1 MGLVREASEVPGGG
15 MSDLEEKAQQEQRD
29 LMRALIGTLQHF
41 FGGFSSLFAHVTDPR
56 NPLKITYPLASL
68 AFAGMAMF
76 LFRLRARRQV
86 GLLLRNGFSIRKFH
100 ALFGV
105 ERFPHGDTLDAA
117 FSNLEVDQIQAV
129 VSAMTGTL
137 IRKKVLYSYRVLGIY
152 FIVAVDG
159 TGTVNFDH
167 RHCPHC
173 LTRTRD
179 GKTLYYHPVL
189 EAKLLTSNGFAF
201 SLMTE
206 FIENPAEKAT
216 KQDCELKAFYRLAER
231 LKSQFPRLPIL
242 LSLDGLFAGGPTFDL
257 CRRYGWRFMI
267 VLKDDDLPSVNEE
280 FEALSQLQPE
290 NRLVLHTGQQAQ
302 LKQAFRWGDDIAY
315 TDSEKKEHTLSVIE
329 CLETK
334 PDKEQV
340 KQTTKFK
347 WVTNCRVSCKNVT
360 TLSNDGG
367 RMRWKIENE
376 GFNVQKTGGYEL
388 EHAYTNDPNSAKVF
402 YLLLQIAHLLAQ
414 LLYKA
419 TLLKRDFLEGVGS
432 AKNLAFRLL
441 EAWRNLRMLP
451 TDMTALLQKR
461 FQIRFDS
468 S

>member
-1 MGLVREASEVPGGG
+1 MGLVSEASEAPGGG
-15 MSDLEEKAQQEQRD
+15 ISDLEEKAQQEQRD

-117 FSNLEVDQIQAV
+117 FSNLEVNQIQAV

-137 IRKKVLYSYRVLGIY
+137 IRKKVLYSYRVLEIY

-159 TGTVNFDH
+159 TGTINFDH

-206 FIENPAEKAT
+206 FIENPGQQVT

-231 LKSQFPRLPIL
+231 LKIQFPRLPLL

-257 CRRYGWRFMI
+257 CRHYGWKFMI

-290 NRLVLHTGQQAQ
+290 NRLVWHTGEPVQ
-302 LKQAFRWGDDIAY
+302 LKQAFRWADDIAY

-334 PDKEQV
+334 PDKEGA

-419 TLLKRDFLEGVGS
+419 TLLKRDFIQGLGS

-441 EAWRNLRMLP
+441 EAWRNVRMDP